1 MYKKQQTTTQSADVF
16 LKKFTEFQIPWDMSD
31 PEIRGVN
38 ALGLW
43 DRDLLMSD
51 QPGYIGC

>member
-1 MYKKQQTTTQSADVF
+1 MYLLNNRLTIN
-16 LKKFTEFQIPWDMSD
+16 LKKKITEFQIPWDMSD